1 MGSVVARNQRVYE
14 IAMRHG
20 ADQAVVLH
28 LLKGLGEY
36 VKGPSATLVP
46 PVARKLAAALTAE
59 GYFAPAL
66 PKLDSEPPTL
76 RDLPGSASSVLH
88 ALGDG
93 EHEVNRRIR
102 LATEDRAVYYLS
114 GPDAEDIVKS
124 AAGAEPAVLSPA
136 QLHTRT
142 GVLIV
147 QPESTEVAVY
157 AWVAD
162 DDALRF
168 QTLRLTES
176 SDNSALTPSRIRS
189 LDVPMA
195 DGLYTSDMNQF
206 AEFCAVWDLVPNHE
220 PRLASVPSSGT
231 PAERRAN
238 SPITNDAPRISAL
251 TRPRDTEM
259 RRSSGS
265 RDRRPATHRWTVSG
279 HYREQPYPSLG
290 ITKRIW
296 IATHTSGA
304 HEGELIDRLRVF
316 VIAPR

>member
-1 MGSVVARNQRVYE
+1 MARNPRVYE
-14 IAMRHG
+14 IAIRHG
-20 ADQAVVLH
+20 ADQAVALQ

-36 VKGPSATLVP
+36 VKGPSSTLLP
-46 PVARKLAAALTAE
+46 PAARKLVAALTAE

-66 PKLDSEPPTL
+66 PMLDSEPPSL
-76 RDLPGSASSVLH
+76 QELPRSASSVLH

-93 EHEVNRRIR
+93 NHEFNRRIR

-114 GPDAEDIVKS
+114 GPAADDVVRS
-124 AAGAEPAVLSPA
+124 AAAADPAALSST

-147 QPESTEVAVY
+147 QPTLTEVAVY

-162 DDALRF
+162 DEALRF

-176 SDNSALTPSRIRS
+176 SEDAALNPSRMRS
-189 LDVPMA
+189 VDVPLVE
-195 DGLYTSDMNQF
+195 GLYRSEMNQF
-206 AEFCAVWDLVPNHE
+206 AEFCAVWDLVPGHE
-220 PRLASVPSSGT
+220 PRLTSAPSTGI
-231 PAERRAN
+231 PAERHLNLPADN
-238 SPITNDAPRISAL
+238 YAPRISTL
-251 TRPRDTEM
+251 TRPRNAETN
-259 RRSSGS
+259 RIRGS
-265 RDRRPATHRWTVSG
+265 REGRPATHRWTVSG
-279 HYREQPYPSLG
+279 HYREPYPSLG

-304 HEGELIDRLRVF
+304 NEGELIERLRIF

>member
-1 MGSVVARNQRVYE
+1 MARNPRVYE
-14 IAMRHG
+14 IAIRHG
-20 ADQAVVLH
+20 ADQAVALQ

-36 VKGPSATLVP
+36 VKGPSSTLLP
-46 PVARKLAAALTAE
+46 PVARKLVAALTAD

-66 PKLDSEPPTL
+66 PKLDSAPPTL
-76 RDLPGSASSVLH
+76 RDLPRSASSVLQ
-88 ALGDG
+88 ALSDG
-93 EHEVNRRIR
+93 EHEFNRRIR

-114 GPDAEDIVKS
+114 GP
-124 AAGAEPAVLSPA
+124 AADSIAKNAVAGEQAALSPT

-147 QPESTEVAVY
+147 QPSSTEVAVY

-162 DDALRF
+162 DSALRF

-176 SDNSALTPSRIRS
+176 SENSALTPSRLRS
-189 LDVPMA
+189 VDIPLVED
-195 DGLYTSDMNQF
+195 LYRSDMNQF
-206 AEFCAVWDLVPNHE
+206 AEFCAVWELIPGHE
-220 PRLASVPSSGT
+220 PRLASEPSTEAPRERAVST
-231 PAERRAN
+231 PADK
-238 SPITNDAPRISAL
+238 DAPRISAL
-251 TRPRDTEM
+251 TRPQGTETH
-259 RRSSGS
+259 RRGGS
-265 RDRRPATHRWTVSG
+265 REGHAANYRWTVSG

-304 HEGELIDRLRVF
+304 KEGELIERLRIF